1 MSQILEK
8 MERTIEKIALKRG
21 RKGGNFIRH
30 LKSIKIV
37 KCLKRY
43 SIVKAYLRSIG
54 TRFQSP
60 APEETAGVVMH
71 ACNPICVDIEMG
83 APEGLLASS
92 SS

>member
-37 KCLKRY
+37 K
-43 SIVKAYLRSIG
+43 
-54 TRFQSP
+54 
-60 APEETAGVVMH
+60 
-71 ACNPICVDIEMG
+71 
-83 APEGLLASS
+83 
-92 SS
+92 